1 MSETAHGKQEPPDK
15 CPQVEV
21 VRESD
26 KEQHAQAMGD
36 AELCEFIT
44 KALSPAKKI
53 LRDSL
58 AYIAEAR
65 KRFAQPGRRV
75 PVPGRPTW
83 GKWIKQNL
91 GISDRHVRRLL
102 AGEGEPQ
109 KRHNKKPEP
118 RVEVESAGIIL
129 GNKGLEM
136 ARKLRDGDVDGA
148 KRIAAEML
156 EVNLDCP
163 DGLLPPP
170 VPEHMK
176 TLGKGDIETLA
187 SLWRQ
192 AFNPLTQAQRRDMLV
207 RFFGLIPG
215 EHIADVTAAIERA
228 PIHMGCAGAA
238 GKAERRS
245 GGGSRKP
252 PASVKTT
259 EGPPVRGPEE
269 DCGHG
274 ALDAASVKGSAPV
287 AEGRGSTPP
296 KKTSQ
301 EHRRRKT
308 LTQRKW
314 REKKQQARLAAQ
326 AASPAP
332 PQEAGSQGM
341 ASQGGPQPAAAPTP
355 KHGRGEKARKHTAS
369 PKVTI
374 CLPVLSPE
382 EEERKHGTLDSATGH
397 PGRRQGDFVLN
408 EEGIW
413 ECEPELGMGEADQN
427 RNAQPGKQ
435 QLPPSKPTAADPK
448 PFRVKKRTKGDII
461 DFAIFRDGDKLPD
474 EVFDSKDE
482 AVSHCESLNKSL
494 VANIVPQHI
503 NPQSAAQSAA
513 Y

>member
-1 MSETAHGKQEPPDK
+1 MSVTAHEKPEPPDK
-15 CPQVEV
+15 CPQVEI

-53 LRDSL
+53 LTDSL

-75 PVPGRPTW
+75 PVPGKPTW
-83 GKWIKQNL
+83 GNWIKQNL

-102 AGEGEPQ
+102 AGKGEPQ
-109 KRHNKKPEP
+109 KRQNKKPGP

-129 GNKGLEM
+129 GNRGLEM

-156 EVNLDCP
+156 EVDLDCP

-192 AFNPLTQAQRRDMLV
+192 AFDPLTHAQRRDMLV
-207 RFFGLIPG
+207 QFLGLIPG

-228 PIHMGCAGAA
+228 PIHMGCASAA
-238 GKAERRS
+238 GKAEKRS
-245 GGGSRKP
+245 GGDSRKP
-252 PASVKTT
+252 PASVKAT
-259 EGPPVRGPEE
+259 ECSPVRGSEE
-269 DCGHG
+269 ECGHG
-274 ALDAASVKGSAPV
+274 TLDAASVQGSAPV

-301 EHRRRKT
+301 EYRRRKT
-308 LTQRKW
+308 LAQRKW
-314 REKKQQARLAAQ
+314 REKQKQARLAAQ

-332 PQEAGSQGM
+332 PQGAGHQGV
-341 ASQGGPQPAAAPTP
+341 ADQDAPQPAAAPTTDVP
-355 KHGRGEKARKHTAS
+355 AGEAS
-369 PKVTI
+369 TVS
-374 CLPVLSPE
+374 LVESRPVP
-382 EEERKHGTLDSATGH
+382 
-397 PGRRQGDFVLN
+397 
-408 EEGIW
+408 
-413 ECEPELGMGEADQN
+413 GMGEAGQN
-427 RNAQPGKQ
+427 RNAQPGEQ
-435 QLPPSKPTAADPK
+435 QTPRRKPMETAAK
-448 PFRVKKRTKGDII
+448 PYRVKPRTKPGFKTDYLIVC
-461 DFAIFRDGDKLPD
+461 DGDKQPYD
-474 EVFDSKDE
+474 VFDTESE
-482 AVSHCESLNKSL
+482 AKAVCERLNAPP
-494 VANIVPQHI
+494 VAGIVPQEI
-503 NPQSAAQSAA
+503 NPRSAAQPPA